1 MKQSPTEG
9 GGEYLLFCFFS
20 LSHYCQGYPK
30 KIITKLNG
38 KTYHSLS
45 FNTRTLHCF
54 KEQYNDFMLTK
65 KIVPLNLYDYLNYEK
80 LAHWIKGNG
89 TRKKNAKIL
98 QTDSFTIKEVVFI
111 LNVLLIKLN
120 IRSTIQYQRNNP
132 VLYITTASK
141 NRIRE
146 KLRPFMCKSML
157 YKIEKR

>member
-1 MKQSPTEG
+1 
-9 GGEYLLFCFFS
+9 
-20 LSHYCQGYPK
+20 
-30 KIITKLNG
+30 
-38 KTYHSLS
+38 
-45 FNTRTLHCF
+45 
-54 KEQYNDFMLTK
+54 MLTK